1 MLTASQRRGGVWAC
15 VGIGAVVGVVK
26 VALTLPVLTR
36 YGWDRDE
43 LYFLAAAHHPALGYV
58 DFPPVTAWIGW
69 VVYHLAGSSLAVLR
83 LTTQLASVVGVVLVA
98 LMVREFGGGRWTQAA
113 GAAAWAVTPFALGAG
128 SIFHP
133 TFFDAT
139 VWIAL
144 AYLAVRILGRP
155 EPRLWWVFGVVA
167 GVGLETKYTVV
178 AFLLGLL
185 VGLLVTPQR
194 RQLRTRGPWIA
205 IGVAALVFA
214 PNLAWE
220 ATHSWVSVSFF
231 PSQEAQTAA
240 DTPVGTYI
248 AEVIGFAGAMLPVI
262 VVGLVAMWRRPALR
276 PIAVAWIFVTTL
288 FLVERGRGYYPVP
301 ADSVAIAAGITVLG
315 SWLDRPRRW
324 WAVAALVLANAMV
337 LALVSPL
344 VIPVRTTAG
353 MIQHGDWKN
362 SFFKDE
368 IGWPGMADQTAQAWR
383 QLPPKK
389 RRNAVVLAENYGEA
403 GALALYGPARGLP
416 EPLSGH
422 LSWQYWRP
430 GSLPQRWALTVGFER
445 GAVGDLCSSFRVVA
459 HIRIPYRLGN
469 EELGRPIAL
478 CHLRAPLGTVWQS
491 QIARSHAVI

>member
-194 RQLRTRGPWIA
+194 RLLRTRGPWIA

-301 ADSVAIAAGITVLG
+301 ADSVAIAAGITVLEAG
-315 SWLDRPRRW
+315 SIVRGVGGRWRLWCSPTRWCSRWFRRW
-324 WAVAALVLANAMV
+324 
-337 LALVSPL
+337 
-344 VIPVRTTAG
+344 
-353 MIQHGDWKN
+353 
-362 SFFKDE
+362 
-368 IGWPGMADQTAQAWR
+368 
-383 QLPPKK
+383 
-389 RRNAVVLAENYGEA
+389 
-403 GALALYGPARGLP
+403 
-416 EPLSGH
+416 
-422 LSWQYWRP
+422 
-430 GSLPQRWALTVGFER
+430 
-445 GAVGDLCSSFRVVA
+445 
-459 HIRIPYRLGN
+459 
-469 EELGRPIAL
+469 
-478 CHLRAPLGTVWQS
+478 
-491 QIARSHAVI
+491 